1 MIDASTLSFHQ
12 FHDSRSENNPDFEGN
27 SGPLVLAI
35 DSDGK
40 KYIVK
45 YTYPHTAANEY
56 TASWLARKIS
66 VPTPTAHLLS
76 PTRDHRLYSVAIE
89 FMDLAPFEK
98 KSVPNVEDLIA
109 QFALNALIV
118 QDDII
123 QLNRVSNRI
132 ISYDFA
138 ESFCVDN
145 PTMMKLLYS
154 CTRGEDYAVK
164 QAVSCLRNFSRHLSL
179 MDFDIPGLAAEFGL
193 DAVKQK
199 SGMISIAKRVLNITE
214 DELFELEDEL
224 EEMYPTEI
232 ALYYSECIR
241 IMQKHMKRF

>member
-1 MIDASTLSFHQ
+1 MIDLDSLSMRKYK
-12 FHDSRSENNPDFEGN
+12 DSRSANNPDFEGN
-27 SGPLVLAI
+27 SGPLALAT
-35 DSDGK
+35 DLSGK
-40 KYIVK
+40 QYIVK
-45 YTYPHTAANEY
+45 YAYPHTAANEY

-76 PTRDHRLYSVAIE
+76 PTQDHRLYSVAIE

-109 QFALNALIV
+109 QFALNALIA

-123 QLNRVSNRI
+123 QLNRVGNRI

-145 PTMMKLLYS
+145 PTMMMLLYS

-164 QAVSCLRNFSRHLSL
+164 QAVSCLRNFSRHLSF

-193 DAVKQK
+193 DAAKQK
-199 SGMISIAKRVLNITE
+199 SGMISVAKRVLNITE

-224 EEMYPTEI
+224 EKMYPTEI

-241 IMQKHMKRF
+241 IMQRHMEKF